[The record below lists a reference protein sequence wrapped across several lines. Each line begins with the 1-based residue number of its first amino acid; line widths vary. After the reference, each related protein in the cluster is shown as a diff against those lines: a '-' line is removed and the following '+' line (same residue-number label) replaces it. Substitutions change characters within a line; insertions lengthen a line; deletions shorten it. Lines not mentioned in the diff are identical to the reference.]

1 MADPSPPIWRLLARD
16 NEDPVKIFGVAFL
29 VALCCAIIVSS
40 ASIVLEPRQ
49 TAHLEAERAARMA
62 AMLQALPGM
71 AEVLAESGADS
82 LTTYLVDLSSGQ
94 IATGETTETYDTNAA
109 AADPTTAVIIPAEVD
124 IAGLRQ
130 RAPFAPVHVLER
142 DGRVELVVLP
152 VSGTGYQSRIHALL
166 ALEADLR
173 TVAALTITAQAET
186 AGLGAR
192 IEDAEWQ
199 ALWSGRDVADDN
211 GEIVIAVVRG
221 QASGP
226 HEVDGISGAT
236 RTGNGVTNMLQ
247 YWLGDHGFGPFLE
260 QLRDGG
266 L

>member
-1 MADPSPPIWRLLARD
+1 MAEPAPPFWRFLARG

-29 VALCCAIIVSS
+29 VALVCAAVVST
-40 ASIVLEPRQ
+40 AAIVLEPRQ

-62 AMLQALPGM
+62 AMLQTLPGM

-82 LTTYLVDLSSGQ
+82 LTTYLVDLSSGE
-94 IATGETTETYDTNAA
+94 ISTGHGVEDYDVDAA
-109 AADPTTAVIIPAEVD
+109 AADPTTAIIIPTELDV
-124 IAGLRQ
+124 AGLRQ
-130 RAPFAPVHVLER
+130 RAPLAPVYVLER
-142 DGRVELVVLP
+142 DGQVELIVLP
-152 VSGTGYQSRIHALL
+152 VSGTGYQSRIEALL

-186 AGLGAR
+186 AGLGSR
-192 IEDAEWQ
+192 IENPDWQ
-199 ALWSGRDVADDN
+199 ALWPGREVADDS

-236 RTGNGVTNMLQ
+236 RTGNGVTNMLR
-247 YWLGDHGFGPFLE
+247 YWLGEHGFGPFLDS
-260 QLRDGG
+260 LRDGG